1 MSAKQ
6 LVQNLVE
13 QRILDIE
20 YLLDMDEIGR
30 DVLSNDKQAEL
41 LTELDGLKFW
51 LKQTA
56 ESQGYFNGNY
66 DKWVAE
72 NVEEVDDYDAL
83 MAIACR

>member
-30 DVLSNDKQAEL
+30 DVLSNAKQAEL

-56 ESQGYFNGNY
+56 EAQGYFN
-66 DKWVAE
+66 E
-72 NVEEVDDYDAL
+72 NANEVDDYDAL